1 MPSAAVPWSVGMVPI
16 RGCIFVGSAW
26 LWGSNEDLP
35 LSDLARSQLLV
46 SDCESVSLC
55 EPSLAGVLVFRPVCS
70 SRRQTIRNS
79 YFRDILPVMH
89 AVAGL
94 ARS

>member
-55 EPSLAGVLVFRPVCS
+55 EPSLAGCWCS
-70 SRRQTIRNS
+70 VPSVPQDDKPSGIVTS
-79 YFRDILPVMH
+79 ETYYL
-89 AVAGL
+89 
-94 ARS
+94 